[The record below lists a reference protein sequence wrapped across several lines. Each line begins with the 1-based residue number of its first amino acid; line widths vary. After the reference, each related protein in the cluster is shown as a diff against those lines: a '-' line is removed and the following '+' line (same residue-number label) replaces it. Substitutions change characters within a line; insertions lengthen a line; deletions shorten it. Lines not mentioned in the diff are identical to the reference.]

1 MRVDV
6 VPAMDAPVFDVPI
19 AVIAVVPNP
28 LASAKPAELTVETFT
43 SLEDQVTVSVTS

>member
-1 MRVDV
+1 MRVEV

-28 LASAKPAELTVETFT
+28 LASAKPAEFIVETFT